1 MNTQDLLNFSLALGF
16 IVITTCVVFTTFFL
30 IQALKSLSSAAQDI
44 SDTTQGIKEKLQM
57 KALAAIPALLI
68 SLAGKVIKRKRG

>member
-1 MNTQDLLNFSLALGF
+1 MYAQMNTQDLLNFSLALGF

-30 IQALKSLSSAAQDI
+30 IQALKSLSNAAQDI

-57 KALAAIPALLI
+57 KVLKI
-68 SLAGKVIKRKRG
+68 SK